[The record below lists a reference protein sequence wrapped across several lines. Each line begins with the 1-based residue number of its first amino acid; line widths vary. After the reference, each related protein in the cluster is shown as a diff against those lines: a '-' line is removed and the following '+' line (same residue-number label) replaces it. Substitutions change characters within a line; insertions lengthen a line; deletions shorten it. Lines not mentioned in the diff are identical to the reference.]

1 MKCNYCG
8 ADNKEESK
16 FCASCGAELKEKKKT
31 TKKEEAEVKE
41 EKIETKPYVKPEVV
55 KPEEKDG
62 KGTASLVL
70 GIISMLVWCV
80 TPITSIIGLIL
91 GICAKK
97 SGKKVAG
104 IILNA
109 IALTISVVCL
119 LFCMWFG
126 AVINAAIERVGDSG
140 EFERFFEIIE
150 EEYEKAEKEVEKEE
164 NEIETPTETEE
175 TKVEEGKMIIGD
187 DTYGYVQVPSD
198 WKEFKDIDGNS
209 SIQYTDIGD
218 MGYIISLN
226 IVDGDVSPYTAAT
239 NIKNHIITENADAK
253 VVYTKISKYYGYKV
267 EAKYPDGTYL
277 DAYLFKTDDG
287 KLHYISIEGPDK
299 DNDSFKIPDTFSVN
313 K

>member
-16 FCASCGAELKEKKKT
+16 FCSSCGAELKETKKAE
-31 TKKEEAEVKE
+31 KKEEIKEVKSE
-41 EKIETKPYVKPEVV
+41 PVKTEKTG
-55 KPEEKDG
+55 DG

-70 GIISMLVWCV
+70 GIVSLLIWCV

-109 IALTISVVCL
+109 LALVGSIICIITFIFFSTI
-119 LFCMWFG
+119 
-126 AVINAAIERVGDSG
+126 INAAIVEATESG
-140 EFERFFEIIE
+140 EFNRFFEIIE

-164 NEIETPTETEE
+164 NTEE
-175 TKVEEGKMIIGD
+175 NKEEKPTVEEGKKLIGD
-187 DTYGYVQVPSD
+187 NVYGYVQVPSN
-198 WKEFKDIDGNS
+198 WIKFNDIDGND

-218 MGYIISLN
+218 MGYIVSLN
-226 IVDGDVSPYTAAT
+226 TVEEGTTPYSAAT

-253 VVYTKISKYYGYKV
+253 VVYSKIAKYYGYKV

-277 DAYLFKTDDG
+277 DAYLFKADDG
-287 KLHYISIEGPDK
+287 KLHYVSIEGPDNTN
-299 DNDSFKIPDTFSVN
+299 DNFKIPNTFSIN

>member
-16 FCASCGAELKEKKKT
+16 FCSSCGAELKETKKAE
-31 TKKEEAEVKE
+31 KKEEIKEVKSE
-41 EKIETKPYVKPEVV
+41 PVKTEKTG
-55 KPEEKDG
+55 DG

-70 GIISMLVWCV
+70 GIVSLIVWCV
-80 TPITSIIGLIL
+80 SPITSIIGLIL

-109 IALTISVVCL
+109 LALVGSIICIIAFIFFSTI
-119 LFCMWFG
+119 
-126 AVINAAIERVGDSG
+126 INAAIVEATESG
-140 EFERFFEIIE
+140 EFDRFFEIME

-164 NEIETPTETEE
+164 NTEE
-175 TKVEEGKMIIGD
+175 KPTVEEGKKLIGD
-187 DTYGYVQVPSD
+187 NVYGYVQVPSNWMKFND
-198 WKEFKDIDGNS
+198 VDGND

-218 MGYIISLN
+218 MGYIVSLN
-226 IVDGDVSPYTAAT
+226 TVEEGTTPYSAAT

-253 VVYTKISKYYGYKV
+253 VVYSKIAKYYGYKV

-277 DAYLFKTDDG
+277 DAYLFKADDG
-287 KLHYISIEGPDK
+287 KLHYVSIEGPDNTN
-299 DNDSFKIPDTFSVN
+299 DNFKIPDTFSIN